1 MRSRLRITVAG
12 RVVSPIV
19 AAFWLASSAAS
30 CGTSSGDDGSGS
42 ASSSG
47 GNSSG
52 SSTATGS
59 GSGSNGGGSGSG
71 GSSSG
76 TGSSGTGSGT
86 DGGGGFPS
94 DAGIAGDA
102 STSPSGTR
110 SAAGFFHPGVVDTLG
125 GLNSVRN
132 RLAASD
138 PALVPGLTALKRSI
152 NDSTL
157 PPCPAEDPTGAC
169 YLPPQPVGPN
179 VNGTPT
185 TTVTCGSHSAAPPGD
200 TTCDSEKA
208 NAHAA
213 YAHAL
218 LWVLTQDAAEAQKA
232 TSFMDAWAGVTT
244 HTGYADPT
252 DAGDGTYSDNSPL
265 QCGWVGTIWARA
277 AEIMRYTYPSWSGA
291 QAFGTY
297 LQGLVQYINLP
308 VPNTTEL
315 ENGNWQLSEADAWI
329 QISVYNDNMTDYESA
344 VEKALRS
351 LKAYVYL
358 TADGTTPKGG
368 GDVVPCYSAYPSPH
382 KSDGCG
388 IDMWWGIATAKGL
401 VDGTS
406 QETCR
411 DLEHVQYGLGSGVD
425 AAETV
430 AIQQISGVDL
440 YGDTTVNYG
449 ARLLAALELHA
460 QLLAGRSNY
469 DGKPHDF
476 TETDPDLGWIEAPNK
491 SYTCNGENYY
501 TGETTKSTRNE
512 ISPVDLSATRRSDYP
527 VQPTWDM
534 AYNHFVNVEGKPM
547 PNTLALLVATST
559 FTGNRP
565 LLASH
570 PLAWETLTKL
580 GTGST
585 GFPE

>member
-1 MRSRLRITVAG
+1 MRSHFRISIGGPFLPLMA
-12 RVVSPIV
+12 
-19 AAFWLASSAAS
+19 AAFWLTSSATG
-30 CGTSSGDDGSGS
+30 CGPNSYDNGGGDSGS
-42 ASSSG
+42 DS
-47 GNSSG
+47 
-52 SSTATGS
+52 S
-59 GSGSNGGGSGSG
+59 GSGSSGGGSGSG
-71 GSSSG
+71 GS
-76 TGSSGTGSGT
+76 GSSGSGSSGSGSGSGS
-86 DGGGGFPS
+86 GGVTPS
-94 DAGIAGDA
+94 DAGIVGDA
-102 STSPSGTR
+102 STGTIGTR
-110 SAAGFFHPGVVDTLG
+110 SPAGFFHPGIIDTLG

-132 RLAASD
+132 RLAAGD
-138 PALVPGLTALKRSI
+138 PDLTAALAALQRSI

-200 TTCDSEKA
+200 KTCDSEKA
-208 NAHAA
+208 NSHAA

-218 LWVLTQDAAEAQKA
+218 LWVLTQDPAEAQKA
-232 TSFMDAWAGVTT
+232 TAYMDAWAGVTK
-244 HTGYADPT
+244 HTGYADAT
-252 DAGDGTYSDNSPL
+252 ADAGTTSYADNSSL
-265 QCGWVGTIWARA
+265 QSGWVGTMWARA

-297 LQGLVQYINLP
+297 LQGLVQYVNLP

-329 QISVYNDNMTDYESA
+329 QISVYNDNMSDYKAA
-344 VEKALRS
+344 VQKALKS

-358 TADGTTPKGG
+358 TADGANPTAG
-368 GDVVPCYSAYPSPH
+368 GDVVPCYAEYPSPH
-382 KSDGCG
+382 KSSGCG
-388 IDMWWGIATAKGL
+388 IDMWWGIATANGL
-401 VDGTS
+401 LDGTA

-411 DLEHVQYGLGSGVD
+411 DLEHVQYGLGSAVD

-430 AIQQISGVDL
+430 AIQKIPGVDL

-449 ARLLAALELHA
+449 PRLFAALEMHA
-460 QLLAGRSNY
+460 KMLAGRSNY
-469 DGKPHDF
+469 DGNPRNF
-476 TETDPDLGWIEAPNK
+476 TETDPDLGWIQAPNAN
-491 SYTCNGENYY
+491 YTCNGENYY

-512 ISPVDLSATRRSDYP
+512 IAPVDLSATRKSDYP

-534 AYNHFVNVEGKPM
+534 AYNHLVNVESKQM
-547 PNTLALLVATST
+547 PNTLALLGATST
-559 FTGNRP
+559 FKGNRP

-580 GTGST
+580 GTGDT
-585 GFPE
+585 GFPQ